1 MPKPPITGARVEPV
15 IKDYEWINQPRAW
28 RQVDDTG
35 PPSVLEWS
43 IPGTDM
49 LDICILDVDVL
60 FLHSDLLPSSLLKE
74 SLVCACVRTEAISPV
89 WLSVTPWTVD
99 RHAPLSIGFSR
110 QEYWS
115 GLPCP
120 PPGDLPNS
128 GIKPRSPA
136 FQADSL
142 PSEPPG
148 KAKESLTHIHVLPLN
163 MASYQGR
170 QS

>member
-1 MPKPPITGARVEPV
+1 MPKPPITGARVEPM
-15 IKDYEWINQPRAW
+15 IKYYEWINRPSAW

-35 PPSVLEWS
+35 PPSVSEWS
-43 IPGTDM
+43 IPGTDA

-60 FLHSDLLPSSLLKE
+60 FLHSDPLPSSLLKE
-74 SLVCACVRTEAISPV
+74 SLVCACVRCFSPV
-89 WLSVTPWTVD
+89 RLSVTPWTVD
-99 RHAPLSIGFSR
+99 LQAPLSMGFSR

-120 PPGDLPNS
+120 PPGDLPNP

-142 PSEPPG
+142 PSVPPG

>member
-1 MPKPPITGARVEPV
+1 
-15 IKDYEWINQPRAW
+15 
-28 RQVDDTG
+28 
-35 PPSVLEWS
+35 
-43 IPGTDM
+43 M

-89 WLSVTPWTVD
+89 RLSVTPWTVD